1 MSTIT
6 EKLEDL
12 NQLVIS
18 GKLMDAFEKY
28 YHDDVVMQEN
38 EESPVVGKD
47 VNRKREET
55 FLSNIVSN

>member
-6 EKLEDL
+6 EKLEGL

-18 GKLMDAFEKY
+18 GKLLDAFEKY

-38 EESPVVGKD
+38 EEAPVVGKD

-55 FLSNIVSN
+55 FLSNISN